1 MESIKKFIFITTA
14 VLVTLSILSF
24 SNSLNKNITEKQAI
38 KLAEEFI
45 QNNGYTSLKPDKTK
59 ISFELFDENLD
70 NVLKQ
75 RYNTLQP
82 KAFCISISVKNNR
95 YDIGFLSTS
104 VNINKLS
111 PTERKSNLPGRA
123 VSVNLDGK
131 EIRMV
136 HQDPLFSFFTKL

>member
-1 MESIKKFIFITTA
+1 MKPTKKFIFITTA
-14 VLVTLSILSF
+14 VLLTGLILSF
-24 SNSLNKNITEKQAI
+24 SVRPNQNLSEKEAI
-38 KLAEEFI
+38 KIAEEFI

-70 NVLKQ
+70 NILKQ

-82 KAFCISISVKNNR
+82 KAFCISTSNDR

-111 PTERKSNLPGRA
+111 PTERKSNLSGKA
-123 VSVNLDGK
+123 VSISFDGK
-131 EIRMV
+131 LIKME
-136 HQDPLFSFFTKL
+136 HKDPLFSFFKKL

>member
-1 MESIKKFIFITTA
+1 MKTMKKIIFITSA
-14 VLVTLSILSF
+14 VLLTGLIFSF
-24 SNSLNKNITEKQAI
+24 SIGLNQNLSEKQAI
-38 KLAEEFI
+38 KLAEEFV

-59 ISFELFDENLD
+59 ISYELFDENLD

-82 KAFCISISVKNNR
+82 KAFCISKRNDR

-111 PTERKSNLPGRA
+111 PTEKKSNLSGRA
-123 VSVNLDGK
+123 VSISFDGK
-131 EIRMV
+131 KIKME
-136 HQDPLFSFFTKL
+136 HKDPLFSFFTKL